1 MAESHTANKKNRIRN
16 GCIILFFPMD
26 MKKNET
32 RLRAIVETNQKM
44 FFLNESFRMIIMSL
58 MVERVNGFYS
68 RIAENVY
75 TMKKSNLFSYDISD
89 KKRKYTSIVFLHAWK
104 NTSEYIA

>member
-1 MAESHTANKKNRIRN
+1 MVVLYFFSN
-16 GCIILFFPMD
+16 GHE
-26 MKKNET
+26 KNET

-58 MVERVNGFYS
+58 MVERVNWFYS

-104 NTSEYIA
+104 NTSKYIA